1 MKNIKELGLETIQL
15 EDQVLLV
22 DGKKYYPVKFYEG
35 LYSINEDGLIIN
47 TKTRKVIKHLI
58 TKKKYHRVGLY
69 KNKKVKFYTVHRL
82 MMLTFNFNENHFS
95 LEINHIDGVKSNN
108 NISNLEWC
116 TSRENKDHAILN
128 DLYPKG
134 ENHPLWKSHRSDST
148 KYKIKNSLL
157 GNKHTDE
164 AKLKMSMKRK
174 GCNNSRAKKVINV
187 ETGKVY
193 NCVKELWELE
203 YSNEYSYDRVKSMLN
218 GNKKSLIPYRYV

>member
-1 MKNIKELGLETIQL
+1 MKKVSELGLEVMEL

-22 DGKKYYPVKFYEG
+22 DNIKYYPVKFYEG
-35 LYSINEDGLIIN
+35 IYSISKNGLIIN
-47 TKTRKVIKHLI
+47 TKTRKLIKHLI

-82 MMLTFNFNENHFS
+82 IMLTFNFNDNHSS
-95 LEINHIDGVKSNN
+95 LEINHIDGIKSNN

-116 TSRENKDHAILN
+116 TPRENKDHAIAN
-128 DLYPKG
+128 NLYPKG
-134 ENHPLWKSHRSDST
+134 KNHPLWESHRSDST

-164 AKLKMSMKRK
+164 AKLKMSIKRK